1 MKAIRIILV
10 LTLFAGLFAT
20 DAMAQ
25 RKKKKKD
32 TEEFTIGNY
41 EVQFVRTG
49 LEGTTLFKIFSYG
62 KNYETAL
69 ENAKPDAIKAVIF
82 KGIPGSDSARPMVRE
97 YDLSRSQRDFF
108 TEFFDNKYYLNFV
121 TISGDGS
128 VDPGDVIRISRN
140 EYKVGV
146 VVSVHKND
154 LRKYLEQAGII
165 NPLQRELLIDR
176 VLMMDENSSS
186 LEKIKLIVLTELWIQ
201 NQLTDDAVLEK
212 LLIVSDSHYRH

>member
-165 NPLQRELLIDR
+165 RGLG
-176 VLMMDENSSS
+176 
-186 LEKIKLIVLTELWIQ
+186 
-201 NQLTDDAVLEK
+201 AGF
-212 LLIVSDSHYRH
+212 